1 MQVRKCGLSSAL
13 ASEDLENINAI
24 SILQL
29 GYTGADAATS
39 GLHQAAA
46 LGRGSETNGT
56 GQTALGGCKKC
67 DFSHQR
73 VNSTSESL
81 GTVVD

>member
-29 GYTGADAATS
+29 CYTGADAATS

-56 GQTALGGCKKC
+56 GQTALGGCKKM
-67 DFSHQR
+67 
-73 VNSTSESL
+73 
-81 GTVVD
+81 